1 MGLFRRYHQNNL
13 KAPVTGTHVD
23 IKSLDHASSALAQ
36 VKLAIAPTTNEIHS
50 PVHGE
55 VLAVSQHA
63 IKLQDLDGQ
72 DYWVHLSQTLDYLKA
87 KIFDW
92 QVRVGDSVSPMT
104 LLGTL
109 NLKAV
114 QHAHSAVLVTQTA
127 LPAKATTSE
136 NATRMAMQ
144 Y

>member
-1 MGLFRRYHQNNL
+1 MRLFRRYHQSNL

-23 IKSLDHASSALAQ
+23 LKSLASNSASQ
-36 VKLAIAPTTNEIHS
+36 VMLAIKPTTNEVHS
-50 PVHGE
+50 PIHGE
-55 VLAVSQHA
+55 VTAITQHA
-63 IKLQDLDGQ
+63 IKLQDLDGH
-72 DYWVHLSQTLDYLKA
+72 DYWVHLNQVLNQVKTT
-87 KIFDW
+87 IFDW

-114 QHAHSAVLVTQTA
+114 QQAHQAVVVTQ
-127 LPAKATTSE
+127 ATLDASANERELT
-136 NATRMAMQ
+136 TGMVMQ